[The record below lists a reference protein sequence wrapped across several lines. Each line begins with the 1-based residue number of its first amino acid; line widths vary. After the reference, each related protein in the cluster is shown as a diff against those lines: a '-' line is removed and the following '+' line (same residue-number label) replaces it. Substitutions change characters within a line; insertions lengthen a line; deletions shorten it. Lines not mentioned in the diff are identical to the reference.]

1 MKKSILPILT
11 LSFALFTS
19 TSAKAASSLLSDSIV
34 VYRVGTGANSLVN
47 TGNSAFLD
55 EYSRT
60 GTLIQS
66 IDLGIISSGTAS
78 SEGFINRSGDGR
90 YIIATGY
97 ASTGATS
104 IAGSTGAANARV
116 IARIDASGNVDS
128 TTRLSN
134 YASGNNPR
142 SAWSAD
148 GSSFYGVGG
157 TGGIVYATLG
167 ATTGTAV
174 TTGLLSNIKEQNC
187 EFRQL
192 SITDFEPL
200 NAVIKDCETIFH
212 LGARGSV
219 PRSIKN
225 PVATHEVN
233 ATGTLNVL
241 EIARESGAH
250 VIFSSSSS
258 VYGRNMQL
266 PKDESMWLGPMTP
279 YAASKL
285 AAEGYVQ
292 AYAAAYKVPTTL
304 LRFFNVFGPRQR
316 PDHEYAAVLP
326 KWIWLAMHGEP
337 IDVYGDGTA
346 SRDFTYVDTVLDIA
360 VNAMKEKVVTEGA
373 MNLAYGNRIFLN
385 DAIEML
391 KKHFPD
397 LQVNYKLKRLGDV
410 KESQNDPELL
420 KKLFPKIQPKEF
432 ETALS
437 ETIEWLKEFGQS
449 VANGPATTD

>member
-1 MKKSILPILT
+1 MAKIAVTGGAGFIGSNLT
-11 LSFALFTS
+11 
-19 TSAKAASSLLSDSIV
+19 
-34 VYRVGTGANSLVN
+34 R
-47 TGNSAFLD
+47 
-55 EYSRT
+55 R
-60 GTLIQS
+60 LI
-66 IDLGIISSGTAS
+66 
-78 SEGFINRSGDGR
+78 SEGYEVVVVDDL
-90 YIIATGY
+90 
-97 ASTGATS
+97 STGLIS
-104 IAGSTGAANARV
+104 
-116 IARIDASGNVDS
+116 NVDQAEI
-128 TTRLSN
+128 T
-134 YASGNNPR
+134 
-142 SAWSAD
+142 
-148 GSSFYGVGG
+148 FHQV
-157 TGGIVYATLG
+157 
-167 ATTGTAV
+167 
-174 TTGLLSNIKEQNC
+174 
-187 EFRQL
+187 
-192 SITDFEPL
+192 SITDAKAL
-200 NAVIKDCETIFH
+200 QAALKDCQTIFH
-212 LGARGSV
+212 LAARGSV

-225 PVATHEVN
+225 PVATHDVN

-241 EIARESGAH
+241 EVARESGAH

-326 KWIWLAMHGEP
+326 KWIWLAMQGQP

-360 VNAMKEKVVTEGA
+360 MTAMKEKVVTEGA

-385 DAIEML
+385 DTIEML

-397 LQVNYKLKRLGDV
+397 LQVNYKSERLGDV